1 MLFLLIGCAI
11 PDIDDYREDGIGL
24 SVEIFRK
31 IASRPTS
38 YASRIGW
45 KETTYKLDNGNW
57 VFVQPVHREYIHWE
71 VNPQGIIVGS
81 SVKETSN
88 PP

>member
-1 MLFLLIGCAI
+1 M
-11 PDIDDYREDGIGL
+11 P
-24 SVEIFRK
+24 SVEEYAKNYWIGQSVQELQEPL
-31 IASRPTS
+31 SRPNS

-57 VFVQPVHREYIHWE
+57 VYVEPVRKDCYVHWE
-71 VNPQGIIVGS
+71 VNPQGVIIGS
-81 SVKETSN
+81 RVEKTSN